1 MKTYDEIILNPI
13 FHIKFS
19 VKWENTVSKGG
30 ILCSGR
36 NWDS

>member
-1 MKTYDEIILNPI
+1 MKTHAEIILNPI
-13 FHIKFS
+13 FHEKFS
-19 VKWENTVSKGG
+19 VKWENAFSKGG